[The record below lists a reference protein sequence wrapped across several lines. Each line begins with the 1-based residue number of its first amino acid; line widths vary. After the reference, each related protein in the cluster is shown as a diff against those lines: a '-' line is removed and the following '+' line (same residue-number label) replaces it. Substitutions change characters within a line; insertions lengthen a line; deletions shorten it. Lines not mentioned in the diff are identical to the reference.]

1 MKNKIKKA
9 GSNWVDGDRFYDR
22 EFEIDELTE
31 RVHGGIHTLLTAQR
45 RMGKT
50 SLARELLR
58 RLREKGQFATVFVD
72 LEATESPQD
81 AVAEIALQS
90 QSVRGAGVQIKRWFA
105 DTLGF
110 TGEVEISVSDVK
122 LKLRAAINA
131 GNWQSRGDE
140 VFAALAKNDLRVV
153 LVIDELPLL
162 VNRLL
167 KGQDYLIT
175 PERKQAVDGLM
186 SWLRKN
192 GQDHQ
197 GRICMILSGSV
208 SLEPILQQAGLSAHV
223 NIFSPF
229 DLKPWSE
236 ETAAQCLAELAKTY
250 SLQLSLEARQDMC
263 RRLRCNIPH
272 HVQQFFDCLHLF
284 LSRAGRSE
292 ASLEDVERV
301 YDDDMLAKRGQM
313 HYETRLKTALGT
325 DLYQLAL
332 DLLTEAAVQDGQL
345 RADAIER
352 YRERH
357 PATAGTDPVPVV
369 LDVLEQDGYLEQRGD
384 GYRFVSGLL
393 QDWWHARHG
402 RFFVP
407 IGGRRA

>member
-1 MKNKIKKA
+1 MNIKKG
-9 GSNWVDGDRFYDR
+9 GSNWVDDDRFYDR

-31 RVHGGIHTLLTAQR
+31 RVRDGIHTLLTAQR

-50 SLARELLR
+50 SLAKELLR
-58 RLREKGQFATVFVD
+58 RLQEKGQFATVFVD
-72 LEATESPQD
+72 LEAAKSPQD

-90 QSVRGAGVQIKRWFA
+90 LSVRGAWVQIKRRLA
-105 DTLGF
+105 NTLGLID
-110 TGEVEISVSDVK
+110 GVEISVSKVK

-167 KGQDYLIT
+167 KGQDYRIT
-175 PERKQAVDGLM
+175 PERKQAVDGFM

-250 SLQLSLEARQDMC
+250 SLQLSLEVRQDMC

-272 HVQQFFDCLHLF
+272 HVQQFFDCLDLF

-301 YDDDMLAKRGQM
+301 YVDDMLGTRGQL
-313 HYETRLKTALGT
+313 HYETRLKTVLGT

-357 PATAGTDPVPVV
+357 PATAGTDPVPGV

-393 QDWWHARHG
+393 QDWWHAQRG

>member
-1 MKNKIKKA
+1 MPIKKG

-31 RVHGGIHTLLTAQR
+31 RVRDGIHTLLTAQR

-90 QSVRGAGVQIKRWFA
+90 QSVRGAGVQIKRWLA
-105 DTLGF
+105 DTLRLTDG
-110 TGEVEISVSDVK
+110 VEISVSDVK

-140 VFAALAKNDLRVV
+140 IFAALAKNDLRVV

-208 SLEPILQQAGLSAHV
+208 SLEPILRQAGLSAHV

-229 DLKPWSE
+229 DLKPWSK
-236 ETAAQCLAELAKTY
+236 ETAAQCLAELANTY

-284 LSRAGRSE
+284 LSHAGRSE

-301 YDDDMLAKRGQM
+301 YDEMLGARGQAGTV
-313 HYETRLKTALGT
+313 HYETRLKTVLGT

-352 YRERH
+352 YRECH
-357 PATAGTDPVPVV
+357 PATAGTDPVPGV